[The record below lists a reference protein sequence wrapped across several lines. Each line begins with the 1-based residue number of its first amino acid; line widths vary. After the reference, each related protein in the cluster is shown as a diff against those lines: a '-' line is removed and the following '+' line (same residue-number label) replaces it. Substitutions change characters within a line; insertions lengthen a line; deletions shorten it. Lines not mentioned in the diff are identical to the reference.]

1 MAWLLLVTAILL
13 CLAAVA
19 FRQRT
24 EGAILVGVAL
34 ALVVIGSSATL
45 MTRASERTRI
55 DAHYLGARIPAAAV
69 RDCKQ
74 PATPRDTQG
83 VWIGAGPR
91 WDGDDSADAVHV
103 PGYRGHLVEICK
115 SGGTIDEILV
125 RIVDPGLSFD
135 DSGKLVPA
143 TELETQRLALGS
155 DDTVIA
161 GVARTSTSCLKSAT
175 KSFKTQDV
183 IDMVKREWDVARKGR
198 RYRGRRERILSTRA
212 PLPPAG
218 QAFCVDIAGSK
229 PAPCR
234 AFDSTSAVFLWRRG
248 LKWHGLAPVGTAFC
262 DCATRPKTPDKKIKP
277 VSWAVGQPLPT
288 EVPSISM
295 RMIVHRTAGTLA
307 DAAVQVPPGAYSP
320 AGFRV
325 GASRTIGFARLGTD
339 LVLLPEESSAQLRI
353 DDLYGREVSGL
364 PQGKLQLVFDEEEA
378 RFPLTLNLG
387 SIADHL
393 APKPM
398 FANVVADIT
407 VPEAGEQYVFVGND
421 GAPRA
426 AAFGEIIDLPNGRA
440 DGIRPLVVL
449 SRIDVP
455 FGTNGV
461 PIAAVL
467 LFLVV
472 LAISWSRGDV
482 TSRWNL
488 AAVLL
493 VLLSVR
499 FFLAVRGVANAPWS
513 RDLSRSWL
521 VAGCHLLFLPPLL
534 MLLVRFRWR
543 RPSRSGKIRV
553 DAEIFWTVAATAV
566 AIAWLL
572 LTGAPPKPV
581 FRQLGFEY
589 LATAIALG
597 LALAAYA
604 LATASSGPLFT
615 ISARLQ
621 SLVVRPMCWFIRL
634 FRKRLATPTSPAS
647 PIGTALVFGVI
658 LVFARLVLMFFGA
671 QESIFGVR
679 DDVFFVPVAAAVA
692 GAITRMSPRENG
704 DFRRLIGLGVFLL
717 LAFAVIGA
725 MVNDFGLM
733 FIGAMATVLVLPL
746 VSWRRVRLATG
757 LSAFVLIVVFLSPR
771 IFPSGFAAF
780 MRSTESPTTIGPKDE
795 LKIPDV
801 LQANQARDYYRMLH
815 AVYPDGVEEIPSQ
828 IARQVVVDHERV
840 RYQSLNGAWRE
851 SFRAT
856 EASRSPMT
864 GAGLLR
870 AKPIVGEATFTDA
883 SRSDYVYPLY
893 VRAEFGT
900 VGILALILLYATVFL
915 APRHTVT
922 GDRVDAPVGI
932 WALAFAAA
940 TSLFMLGG
948 TASVFPFSGKWCLFM
963 AFTSGS
969 DVALG
974 AALFI
979 LAAVMKEDW

>member
-1 MAWLLLVTAILL
+1 MAWLLLITAILL
-13 CLAAVA
+13 CLAVVA
-19 FRQRT
+19 FRQRA

-45 MTRASERTRI
+45 MTRANERTRI

-69 RDCKQ
+69 RDCRQ
-74 PATPRDTQG
+74 PATARDTQG

-125 RIVDPGLSFD
+125 RVVDPGLSFE

-143 TELETQRLALGS
+143 AELETQRLALGS

-161 GVARTSTSCLKSAT
+161 GLARPSISCLKSVT

-183 IDMVKREWDVARKGR
+183 IDMVRNEWDVARKGR
-198 RYRGRRERILSTRA
+198 RYRGRRERILSTQT
-212 PLPPAG
+212 PFPPAE

-234 AFDSTSAVFLWRRG
+234 AFDPTSAVFIWRRG
-248 LKWHGLAPVGTAFC
+248 LAWHGLAPIGAAFC
-262 DCATRPKTPDKKIKP
+262 DCSATPKTPDKKVKP
-277 VSWAVGQPLPT
+277 ASWSIGQPLPN
-288 EVPSISM
+288 EIPSISM

-307 DAAVQVPPGAYSP
+307 DAAVPVPAGAYSP

-325 GASRTIGFARLGTD
+325 GASRTVAFARLGSD
-339 LVLLPEESSAQLRI
+339 LVLLPEESSVQLRI
-353 DDLYGREVSGL
+353 DDLYGREVRGL
-364 PQGKLQLVFDEEEA
+364 PQGKLQLVFDEAEA

-393 APKPM
+393 APKPI
-398 FANVVADIT
+398 FANVAADIT
-407 VPEAGEQYVFVGND
+407 VPEAREQYVFVGND

-426 AAFGEIIDLPNGRA
+426 AAFREIIDLPSGRA

-455 FGTNGV
+455 FGTTGV
-461 PIAAVL
+461 PIAAVV
-467 LFLVV
+467 LFIVV
-472 LAISWSRGDV
+472 LAMSWSRGDV
-482 TSRWNL
+482 TSRWIL
-488 AAVLL
+488 TAVLL

-513 RDLSRSWL
+513 RDMSRSWL

-543 RPSRSGKIRV
+543 RPPRSGRIQV
-553 DAEIFWTVAATAV
+553 DAEIFWTAAAAAV

-572 LTGAPPKPV
+572 LTSAPLKPV
-581 FRQLGFEY
+581 IRQLAFEY
-589 LATAIALG
+589 LAISIALG
-597 LALAAYA
+597 LALTAYA
-604 LATASSGPLFT
+604 LAMASSGPLFT
-615 ISARLQ
+615 IAAWLQ
-621 SLVVRPMCWFIRL
+621 SLVVRVACWFVRL
-634 FRKRLATPTSPAS
+634 FRKRFATPAS
-647 PIGTALVFGVI
+647 PAAPIGIALVFGVI
-658 LVFARLVLMFFGA
+658 LILVRLGLMFFGA
-671 QESIFGVR
+671 QESIFGAR
-679 DDVFFVPVAAAVA
+679 DDVFFIPVAAAVA
-692 GAITRMSPRENG
+692 GAITKMSPRDNG
-704 DFRRLIGLGVFLL
+704 DFRRVAGLGVFLL
-717 LAFAVIGA
+717 LAFAVIGV
-725 MVNDFGLM
+725 MVNDFGLI
-733 FIGAMATVLVLPL
+733 FIAAMATVLVLPL
-746 VSWRRVRLATG
+746 VAWRRVRLATG
-757 LSAFVLIVVFLSPR
+757 LSAFVLIAVFLSPR
-771 IFPSGFAAF
+771 LFPSGFAAF
-780 MRSTESPTTIGPKDE
+780 MRSTENETTIGPNDE
-795 LKIPDV
+795 LKIPDI
-801 LQANQARDYYRMLH
+801 LHANQPRDYYRMLH
-815 AVYPDGVEEIPSQ
+815 AVYPDGVEEMPSQ

-856 EASRSPMT
+856 EAARSPMT
-864 GAGLLR
+864 GSGLLR

-900 VGILALILLYATVFL
+900 VGILALILLYAAVFL

-974 AALFI
+974 AALFM
-979 LAAVMKEDW
+979 LAALIKEDW